1 MKAAGGPCSFFLTGV
16 EGTLK
21 AQILVKGPEGAEIVK
36 QTGLVNGS
44 EVNCVL
50 EKDKTYTVSV
60 EAVEGEGKYVLRF
73 GQNKAQAD
81 VSAYELV
88 RDSMEFKGQCNSY
101 SFVPENSGTY
111 RFDVSGADKELA
123 LKTDI
128 YDARDGKVFGDILA
142 AGSGVTLELNAGETY
157 RIDAAQSGKT
167 GEYALAVGKQESA
180 SDISGKSIVPG
191 IVTYKDQKKT
201 YTFTAADSGKYRITI
216 GNMQDGFGMKMYVY
230 SQLGDRLEGADEMS
244 SGDSL
249 SVILKEG
256 QNYQIRLTQ
265 LSGTG
270 NYTIT
275 MVKE

>member
-1 MKAAGGPCSFFLTGV
+1 MQQLLLCAG
-16 EGTLK
+16 E
-21 AQILVKGPEGAEIVK
+21 Q
-36 QTGLVNGS
+36 
-44 EVNCVL
+44 
-50 EKDKTYTVSV
+50 
-60 EAVEGEGKYVLRF
+60 R
-73 GQNKAQAD
+73 
-81 VSAYELV
+81 
-88 RDSMEFKGQCNSY
+88 
-101 SFVPENSGTY
+101 
-111 RFDVSGADKELA
+111 ELA

-128 YDARDGKVFGDILA
+128 YDARGGKVFGDILA

-157 RIDAAQSGKT
+157 RIDASQAGKT

-216 GNMQDGFGMKMYVY
+216 GNMQDGCSVKMYVY
-230 SQLGDRLEGADEMS
+230 SQLGDRLEGADEMG
-244 SGDSL
+244 SGSDL

-256 QNYQIRLTQ
+256 QRYQLRITQ
-265 LSGTG
+265 MSGTG

>member
-1 MKAAGGPCSFFLTGV
+1 
-16 EGTLK
+16 
-21 AQILVKGPEGAEIVK
+21 
-36 QTGLVNGS
+36 
-44 EVNCVL
+44 
-50 EKDKTYTVSV
+50 
-60 EAVEGEGKYVLRF
+60 
-73 GQNKAQAD
+73 
-81 VSAYELV
+81 
-88 RDSMEFKGQCNSY
+88 MEFKGQCNSY

-128 YDARDGKVFGDILA
+128 YDARGGKVFGDILA

-216 GNMQDGFGMKMYVY
+216 GNMQDGCSVKMYVY
-230 SQLGDRLEGADEMS
+230 SQLGDRLEGADEMG
-244 SGDSL
+244 SGSDL

-256 QNYQIRLTQ
+256 QGYQLRITQ
-265 LSGTG
+265 MSGTG

>member
-1 MKAAGGPCSFFLTGV
+1 MS
-16 EGTLK
+16 
-21 AQILVKGPEGAEIVK
+21 AEPIR
-36 QTGLVNGS
+36 N
-44 EVNCVL
+44 
-50 EKDKTYTVSV
+50 
-60 EAVEGEGKYVLRF
+60 
-73 GQNKAQAD
+73 
-81 VSAYELV
+81 
-88 RDSMEFKGQCNSY
+88 
-101 SFVPENSGTY
+101 
-111 RFDVSGADKELA
+111 
-123 LKTDI
+123 I
-128 YDARDGKVFGDILA
+128 YDARGGKVFGDILA

-216 GNMQDGFGMKMYVY
+216 GNMQDGCSVKMYVY
-230 SQLGDRLEGADEMS
+230 SQLGDRLEGADEMG
-244 SGDSL
+244 SGSDLSEGADEMGSGSDL

-256 QNYQIRLTQ
+256 QGYQLRITQ
-265 LSGTG
+265 MSGTG